1 MGRVLKDGPK
11 IGEVA
16 VAAGVSRATVSRVM
30 NGQDTVAPDIA
41 DRVREAAAQLNYRPS
56 TLARSLSLGRSSTVA
71 VVVPDLRN
79 PMFHQVLRGVMD
91 ASEAQ
96 GYRTLVA
103 ETADRTADEATLA
116 QEARTRCDA
125 LILVNPRMPQQTLDE
140 LLPQLRPVVLVN
152 RTSSHAD
159 IPSLVI
165 DHAQGIH
172 RLVEHLTSLGH
183 RHLAYLGGP
192 DGSLSDIPRR
202 EALETSLTRHPDLRI
217 DQLPGGA
224 TIDAGF
230 EAAEQVLASE
240 ATAVV
245 AFNDLTAFGLL
256 ARLNESGV
264 RVPDGLSVTGFD
276 DIELARYANPALT
289 TVNVPHAELGRRAWQ
304 LLAETIAAASGS
316 TAPGTGRGTAPETFT
331 PELTVRTSTGPV
343 PPTRELTA
351 PSTDLSGTAHRPARG
366 SAGDDDGARWSRYG
380 AGWQLRL
387 GELVLAHSMGGE
399 RMPTVHSP
407 RPHLH
412 PVRSLRGRLLT
423 DRSPDDHRHHY
434 GVSMTIPDVAGT
446 TYWGGRT
453 FDADHGPM
461 LLPNHGH
468 QHVEQMETLHGGAT
482 LHQQIRWIDQD
493 QRLQLRESREITG
506 AGMAETE
513 AWAMRWS
520 SLLRAERPLTIA
532 SPAVRGRPG
541 AGYGGFFWRL
551 ASGAEVEV
559 LNSEGVQD
567 VHGAPARWV
576 SVAVRHNDQWAS
588 LVLAQQ
594 SEDPSPWF
602 VRASDYIGLGPA
614 LAWDVPLTLAAGQVH
629 PVELLAV
636 VVDRRVG
643 AGEVD
648 RLLELGEGRVRAA
661 RSA

>member
-16 VAAGVSRATVSRVM
+16 AAAGVSRATVSRVM
-30 NGQDTVAPDIA
+30 NGQSTVAPDIA
-41 DRVREAAAQLNYRPS
+41 DRVREAAAELNYRPS

-91 ASEAQ
+91 ASEAED
-96 GYRTLVA
+96 YRTLVA
-103 ETADRTADEATLA
+103 ETADRTADESAVA
-116 QEARTRCDA
+116 QEARARCDA
-125 LILVNPRMPQQTLDE
+125 VILVNPRMPQEALEE

-152 RTSSHAD
+152 RTTAHED

-172 RLVEHLTSLGH
+172 RLVDHLAGLGH
-183 RHLAYLGGP
+183 RHLAYLRGP
-192 DGSLSDIPRR
+192 AGSISDIPRR
-202 EALETSLTRHPDLRI
+202 EALADAVARRPELRV
-217 DQLPGGA
+217 DHLAGGS

-230 EAAEQVLASE
+230 EAADQVLASE

-276 DIELARYANPALT
+276 DIELARFANPALT

-304 LLAETIAAASGS
+304 LLAEVVAGGPVPASGR
-316 TAPGTGRGTAPETFT
+316 TPETFV

-343 PPTRELTA
+343 PPPRALTA
-351 PSTDLSGTAHRPARG
+351 PSTDLSGRAHRHA
-366 SAGDDDGARWSRYG
+366 DDDGGPRWSARG
-380 AGWQLRL
+380 ASWQLEL

-434 GVSMTIPDVAGT
+434 GVSLTIPDVDGT

-453 FDADHGPM
+453 FDPEHGPM

-468 QHVEQMETLHGGAT
+468 QHVDHAQMLHRGAT
-482 LHQQIRWIDQD
+482 LRQEIRWIDQD
-493 QRLQLRESREITG
+493 QRPQLHEQREVTG
-506 AGMAETE
+506 AGLEETE
-513 AWAMRWS
+513 AWALRWS
-520 SLLRAERPLTIA
+520 SALRAEHALTIS

-551 ASGAEVEV
+551 ASGDEVEV
-559 LNSEGVQD
+559 LNSAGAQD
-567 VHGAPARWV
+567 IHGAPARWV
-576 SVAVRHNDQWAS
+576 SVAVRHSEDWTS

-594 SEDPSPWF
+594 SADPVPWF

-614 LAWDVPLTLAAGQVH
+614 LAWDAPLELASGEVY
-629 PVELLAV
+629 PVEMLAV
-636 VVDRRVG
+636 VVDRRVN
-643 AGEVD
+643 ADEVD
-648 RLLELGEGRVRAA
+648 RLLELGEGRVQAA